1 MKDTIELCKA
11 AGFPLMSF
19 EGVTYVSPELE
30 RLVALVRADER
41 AAPAANDEALK
52 LALEA
57 LEAGEYYIDDLEA
70 IVYASDDLGT
80 HEDRAKMQEAITAI
94 KQALAAPVQDSTCNE
109 TLRAQGKAYPR
120 TCKKCGKGPC
130 IALAN
135 AALDKKAEN
144 PRELGL
150 DYEPAPGY
158 CQQCKQ
164 YSIEEPLPA
173 QPAPVQEPVA
183 WRTYTGRG
191 YYIIDLTF
199 EEAQKN
205 WPDRQHQPLYTTP
218 PAAPDLQA
226 ELDATNRQVEIL
238 SDALAESRRE
248 VDALVAL
255 ARADEREACANVVEA
270 AKADEEDW
278 DSNDWNQAVE
288 FCASRIRA
296 RKDK

>member
-1 MKDTIELCKA
+1 MRDTIELCKA

-19 EGVTYVSPELE
+19 EGVIYVSPELE

-41 AAPAANDEALK
+41 AAP
-52 LALEA
+52 
-57 LEAGEYYIDDLEA
+57 
-70 IVYASDDLGT
+70 
-80 HEDRAKMQEAITAI
+80 
-94 KQALAAPVQDSTCNE
+94 
-109 TLRAQGKAYPR
+109 
-120 TCKKCGKGPC
+120 
-130 IALAN
+130 
-135 AALDKKAEN
+135 
-144 PRELGL
+144 
-150 DYEPAPGY
+150 
-158 CQQCKQ
+158 
-164 YSIEEPLPA
+164 
-173 QPAPVQEPVA
+173 
-183 WRTYTGRG
+183 
-191 YYIIDLTF
+191 
-199 EEAQKN
+199 
-205 WPDRQHQPLYTTP
+205 
-218 PAAPDLQA
+218 DLQS